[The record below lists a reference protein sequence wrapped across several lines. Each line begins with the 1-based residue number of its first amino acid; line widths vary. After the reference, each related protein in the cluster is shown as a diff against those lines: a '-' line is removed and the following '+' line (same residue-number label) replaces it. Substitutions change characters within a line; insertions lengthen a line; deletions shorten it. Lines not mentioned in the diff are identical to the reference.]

1 MAGPEGLHY
10 IATGNGVTAGGGA
23 AKGMAVQMNQFF
35 PEGALL
41 DTPRNQAIIRSAVGL
56 AEAAMEGT
64 VLEARAVLCD
74 AEHNLHVE
82 MPCMEGVIPYFEGAI
97 GIAEGTTR
105 DIALISRVSKPVC
118 FTVNGFEHLP
128 DGRRR
133 AVLSRRDAQ
142 ERCRDLYISRLRR
155 GM

>member
-1 MAGPEGLHY
+1 
-10 IATGNGVTAGGGA
+10 
-23 AKGMAVQMNQFF
+23 MNQFF

-41 DTPRNQAIIRSAVGL
+41 DTPRNQAIIRSAAGL

-133 AVLSRRDAQ
+133 AVLSRRECPGAMPGSVHIPAAAGGCDPRQ
-142 ERCRDLYISRLRR
+142 GHPPGNLRRLLRHRLRPSR
-155 GM
+155 P

>member
-1 MAGPEGLHY
+1 M
-10 IATGNGVTAGGGA
+10 
-23 AKGMAVQMNQFF
+23 
-35 PEGALL
+35 L
-41 DTPRNQAIIRSAVGL
+41 DTPRNQAIIRSAAGL

>member
-1 MAGPEGLHY
+1 M
-10 IATGNGVTAGGGA
+10 
-23 AKGMAVQMNQFF
+23 
-35 PEGALL
+35 L
-41 DTPRNQAIIRSAVGL
+41 DTPRNQAIIRSAAGL

-105 DIALISRVSKPVC
+105 DIELISRVSKPV
-118 FTVNGFEHLP
+118 
-128 DGRRR
+128 
-133 AVLSRRDAQ
+133 
-142 ERCRDLYISRLRR
+142 
-155 GM
+155 

>member
-1 MAGPEGLHY
+1 M
-10 IATGNGVTAGGGA
+10 
-23 AKGMAVQMNQFF
+23 
-35 PEGALL
+35 L
-41 DTPRNQAIIRSAVGL
+41 DTPRNQAIIRSAAGL

-133 AVLSRRDAQ
+133 AVLYF
-142 ERCRDLYISRLRR
+142 ERAAARPPCFAGAHLLYPRLRLCCLPTHLV
-155 GM
+155 

>member
-1 MAGPEGLHY
+1 MTQY
-10 IATGNGVTAGGGA
+10 Y
-23 AKGMAVQMNQFF
+23 

-41 DTPRNQAIIRSAVGL
+41 QTPRNQAAIRTAAGL
-56 AEAAMEGT
+56 AEAAMEGR

-82 MPCMEGVIPYFEGAI
+82 MPCMEGIIPYYEGAI

-118 FTVNGFEHLP
+118 FTVQGFENLP

-133 AVLSRRDAQ
+133 AMLSRRDAQ
-142 ERCRDLYISRLRR
+142 ER
-155 GM
+155 